1 MIWTAVIL
9 GFAGSLHCMLMCSPL
24 AYAATAGGKF
34 LWKKGLYNSGRILT
48 YGIGGGLVAGFGKV
62 ISVSGFQTIL
72 TIAIGFT
79 LVVMGIAG
87 ISGLKIPFVTD
98 ALLKVNSFIK
108 RSFGYFLQRKSS
120 ISVFLLGMVN
130 GLLPC
135 GITYLALTYC
145 LTLAGPA
152 DGFNFMIWFGLGTL
166 PAMLGLTSI
175 VGLIIRKYDLK
186 GSLITRY
193 SYVVLGIIV
202 VARLFLTQHAD
213 IHHAISSGV
222 ILLCR

>member
-1 MIWTAVIL
+1 MIWTAIIL

-24 AYAATAGGKF
+24 AYAATGGKI
-34 LWKKGLYNSGRILT
+34 LIKKLLYNCGRILT
-48 YGIGGGLVAGFGKV
+48 YGLGGGLVAGFGKV

-72 TIAIGFT
+72 TIAIG
-79 LVVMGIAG
+79 LMLIIMGISG
-87 ISGLKIPFVTD
+87 ISGLKIPVVTGML
-98 ALLKVNSFIK
+98 AKVNSFIK
-108 RSFGYFLQRKSS
+108 RTFGYMLQKKG
-120 ISVFLLGMVN
+120 SVSLFLLGMVN

-145 LTLAGPA
+145 LTLTGPI

-175 VGLIIRKYDLK
+175 LGLLISKYRLK
-186 GSLITRY
+186 GSVITRY
-193 SYVVLGIIV
+193 SYIVLGVII

-213 IHHAISSGV
+213 IDKAISSGV